1 MQTCQDGTLKDFS
14 IVSNELNIDSLTWS
28 IIDVLFKTDLGIMP
42 ELTQKD
48 GVDDAECTV
57 IVFCFPFTFH
67 APRILSVSRGT
78 TRCDAFFLLVGS
90 LAANKR
96 GFEISQMRSEQF

>member
-57 IVFCFPFTFH
+57 IVFCFPFIPFMLR
-67 APRILSVSRGT
+67 AYYQFPEEQRVVMLSSYWWDPWRLTKGGLKYH
-78 TRCDAFFLLVGS
+78 R
-90 LAANKR
+90 
-96 GFEISQMRSEQF
+96 